1 MPINLTL
8 EELQAE
14 FILGVLTSILI
25 FFIGIYF
32 MQLYAKEKRWDES
45 LDYYYRFTAV
55 KVSTLW
61 LIINIPFKFF
71 FLYFFGTGIL
81 FVPLRIAPEIL
92 ISSFVVSTYYNK
104 KYLESF
110 TFVIGI
116 QIIFFVF
123 EMIAISITSV
133 ALFFIGFFY
142 IKWHINLTERDKPF
156 FYALIINTTW
166 FVIGGLV
173 GLFSIYLPIDGILIG
188 TGVFFIILVVGFF
201 IYAPE
206 KIPLKTILII
216 VFLLIGAGFS
226 IISGLNS
233 LIGQYLFTVLLIT
246 LINTIIGLFILRLIS
261 KKQWFRSFEIAGLA
275 QISLFVSSIFLTL
288 VFDVIDIFLIEGND
302 RLDGAKFVFFL
313 MTLSTFGFMIFI
325 ASWGDKLQLV
335 KLRRVV
341 IIVSVI
347 PVLLYLMAMFISQ
360 QISFFDYFLQNF
372 IISFTFSIITMVVAR
387 KIAYTTIPMQ
397 ELREHHIL
405 EKDKPL
411 LKVTNLKV
419 YYPLLKGMLK
429 RQVGAVK
436 AVDGVSFEIKT
447 GETLGLVG
455 ESGCGKTTIANTIL
469 GLLDKEDGEIL
480 FHDETVPNELTNY
493 LRQKIQ
499 MVFQDPDAS
508 LNPRLKVTDII
519 AEPLKNL
526 LGITNKMEIRRHVL
540 RLMKEVSLKR
550 EHMDRYPHEFSGGQ
564 KQRIIIARALACNP
578 ELIVLDEPTSAL
590 DVSVQAQILNL
601 LIDLQE
607 QYGYGFLFIT
617 HNLSVVN
624 HIASRVAVMYLG
636 KFVEVGETDQ
646 IFLNPVHPYTQ
657 ALLKSHSEIDPF
669 DQDVKYVIEG
679 EVPSPIAPP
688 PGCTFNPRC
697 VSDART
703 PECEIDLPHK
713 MKIEEGHYIWCVNPP
728 TGIDV
733 IEETDL
739 EQ

>member
-1 MPINLTL
+1 
-8 EELQAE
+8 
-14 FILGVLTSILI
+14 
-25 FFIGIYF
+25 
-32 MQLYAKEKRWDES
+32 MQLYAKEKRWDKS
-45 LDYYYRFTAV
+45 LDYYYRFTAL
-55 KVSTLW
+55 KVSILW
-61 LIINIPFKFF
+61 LVINIPFKFF
-71 FLYFFGTGIL
+71 FLYFFGNTII
-81 FVPLRIAPEIL
+81 FVPFRIALEVL
-92 ISSFVVSTYYNK
+92 ISSFVVATYYNK
-104 KYLESF
+104 KYFESLA
-110 TFVIGI
+110 FVISI
-116 QIIFFVF
+116 QIIFLIF
-123 EMIAISITSV
+123 EFIAISFTAV
-133 ALFFIGFFY
+133 LLFFVGLFY
-142 IKWHINLTERDKPF
+142 IKWHLNLKRWEKPF
-156 FYALIINTTW
+156 FYSLIINTTW
-166 FVIGGLV
+166 FVISGVMGFL
-173 GLFSIYLPIDGILIG
+173 GNYLPIDGILIG
-188 TGVFFIILVVGFF
+188 IGIFFIILVVGFF
-201 IYAPE
+201 IFAPE
-206 KIPLKTILII
+206 KLPLVTVLMI
-216 VFLLIGAGFS
+216 VFLLIGAGLS

-233 LIGQYLFTVLLIT
+233 LIGPYLFTVIFIT
-246 LINTIIGLFILRLIS
+246 FINTIIGLGILVLIY
-261 KKQWFRSFEIAGLA
+261 KKKWLSSLEIAGLA
-275 QISLFVSSIFLTL
+275 QISLFVLSIFINLL
-288 VFDVIDIFLIEGND
+288 FDIIDILLIEGNS
-302 RLDGAKFVFFL
+302 RLDGAKFVFFV
-313 MTLSTFGFMIFI
+313 MTLSSFGFMVFI
-325 ASWGDKLQLV
+325 SNWGDKLQLV
-335 KLRRVV
+335 KLRNVV
-341 IIVSVI
+341 VIVSVI

-360 QISFFDYFLQNF
+360 QISFFDNFPRNFL
-372 IISFTFSIITMVVAR
+372 ISFILSISTMIVAR
-387 KIAYTTIPMQ
+387 RIAYTTIPIQ
-397 ELREHHIL
+397 ELREHHVL
-405 EKDKPL
+405 ERDKPL

-429 RQVGAVK
+429 RKVGEVK

-469 GLLDKEDGEIL
+469 GLINKEDGVIL
-480 FHDETVPNELTNY
+480 FHEDPVPNELTNY

-540 RLMKEVSLKR
+540 RLMNEVSLKR

-669 DQDVKYVIEG
+669 DQEVKYVIDG

-728 TGIDV
+728 TGFDV
-733 IEETDL
+733 IEETDS
-739 EQ
+739 EY